1 MGVPLQS
8 KRGLVLRGG
17 MGVEGVVASSLT
29 GLEINGNPLTKRIV
43 IFNVWLLN
51 MRPNNPT

>member
-29 GLEINGNPLTKRIV
+29 GLEINGNPLT
-43 IFNVWLLN
+43 NGS
-51 MRPNNPT
+51 